1 MSVANSTF
9 VVFWGLEHS
18 ERSELCGMTKN
29 TPLGRTKWARLKKT
43 FSTEQNSSFHSSASP
58 RRSNRQWNVNQT
70 DVVGTRVLHD
80 GRQPWLG
87 GRCCSRNWC
96 LAVFAPEMGQVLPNL
111 TPGPLPFQWATG
123 HITTAACLQVVACAI
138 IFKIAAP
145 TEQHHHQTQ
154 NLICARNSQF
164 LAFKCY
170 LNELKFP
177 FSFSNRATSRWISL
191 YFLFIK
197 PQRYMFRLM
206 TFEVLKLVNQFGLYL
221 FPAWTSSS

>member
-1 MSVANSTF
+1 MSVANYAE
-9 VVFWGLEHS
+9 W
-18 ERSELCGMTKN
+18 RRI
-29 TPLGRTKWARLKKT
+29 PLGRTKWARLKKT

-80 GRQPWLG
+80 GRLLAG

-111 TPGPLPFQWATG
+111 TPGPLPFQWPTG

-138 IFKIAAP
+138 IFKIAARP
-145 TEQHHHQTQ
+145 STEQHHHQGPILEITK
-154 NLICARNSQF
+154 IFGF

-170 LNELKFP
+170 LNELKFLEI
-177 FSFSNRATSRWISL
+177 IS
-191 YFLFIK
+191 
-197 PQRYMFRLM
+197 QRYMFRLM
-206 TFEVLKLVNQFGLYL
+206 TFDSQNDVNQFGLYL
-221 FPAWTSSS
+221 FLSITSSLM